1 MKDSLAARRYAKALI
16 GLAKEKNVI
25 EDIFNDM
32 SLIKNTVSSNK
43 DLQLLLKSP
52 VVNTD
57 KKQDILSAI
66 FKGNLNELSSLFLQL
81 ISSKKRESL
90 IQQIANSFIEQYK
103 VLNNIVT
110 AEVTTAIELDKNK
123 INNIVSLYKQE
134 KGNSFEIIEKV
145 NPEIIGGFILR
156 VGDRQIDTSISKE
169 IRELKKAF
177 NENPYIAEY

>member
-32 SLIKNTVSSNK
+32 SLIKNTVLSNK

-177 NENPYIAEY
+177 NKNPYILEY

>member
-1 MKDSLAARRYAKALI
+1 MKDSLAARRYAKSLI
-16 GLAKEKNVI
+16 GLAKEKNVLK
-25 EDIFNDM
+25 DIFNDM
-32 SLIKNTVSSNK
+32 SLIKNTVSINK

-66 FKGNLNELSSLFLQL
+66 FKGNLNKLSSLFLQL

-110 AEVTTAIELDKNK
+110 AELITEVKLNKNK
-123 INNIVSLYKQE
+123 IKRIVSLYKQE
-134 KGNSFEIIEKV
+134 KGNSFEVIEKV